1 MITRT
6 TTRWTY
12 TPNGVTTSFAFD
24 NLVQAAGD
32 LQVTWWDASG
42 NALVLPSYAV
52 TGVGSPTGGTVVFAT
67 APAAVAGS
75 LIVLERVSGS
85 VTTGADQ
92 QDFIQEQAAS
102 RQFYRDKSLAL
113 AQEAARKFTR
123 TFVLSP
129 LDPDGGLVLPPPAL
143 RANKALLFGPDGA
156 PVVGSPLTTGA
167 ATISAFVQTLLDD
180 PDAAA
185 FLTTLGFSTFMKA
198 QRTADAAALLTA
210 LGVSSYASATLLA
223 LADAAALRT
232 AAGVGGGRVSRFI
245 NGDFAIDQRNE
256 GASQALVAAAAI
268 AYGVDRWYASCTGAN
283 ISAQRVAGT
292 GANQFAWRL
301 TGAASNTGFLFGQRI
316 EARDIAD
323 LVSQDVTVSL
333 SVKSSA
339 LASLTWKAYYANA
352 ADDFS
357 AKTLITSGTIS
368 GISAALAAKSF
379 GFNTGASGSNGIAIE
394 FEGAALVAGQTFQVE
409 AVQIERGTVVS
420 LFERRG
426 FRERLADCQRFYEKS
441 YDLGTALGAASLQG
455 AVGGSLGLNAAGV
468 GALLAP
474 VVFKVPK
481 RAVATVAYWDLNG
494 NASKVSYAAAG
505 SVAYTHNGTPAAVPH
520 NIGAGGFH
528 FTGYAGGGNVTS
540 LLHYAANAEL

>member
-368 GISAALAAKSF
+368 GISAALAAKSERKQRHRHRIR
-379 GFNTGASGSNGIAIE
+379 GRGAGRGTDVPGGGGPDRARH
-394 FEGAALVAGQTFQVE
+394 GRLVVRAARVSRTAGRLPALLREELRPRHRAGRRLAAGRRRRQPRP
-409 AVQIERGTVVS
+409 ERG
-420 LFERRG
+420 RRW
-426 FRERLADCQRFYEKS
+426 RLA
-441 YDLGTALGAASLQG
+441 GAGRLQG
-455 AVGGSLGLNAAGV
+455 AQ
-468 GALLAP
+468 
-474 VVFKVPK
+474 
-481 RAVATVAYWDLNG
+481 
-494 NASKVSYAAAG
+494 
-505 SVAYTHNGTPAAVPH
+505 
-520 NIGAGGFH
+520 
-528 FTGYAGGGNVTS
+528 AGGGDRGLLGPKRERQQS
-540 LLHYAANAEL
+540 LLRRRRLRCLHAQRHARRGAPQHRRRRLPLHRLCRRRKRDVAAALRGKRRTLGGSR